1 MKENPMIEKSMSAAC
16 LLLLLAG
23 SSVCASELDPYRL
36 NPAVQPLK
44 QQLEMTIDPNG
55 PDYVGSTHITLDI
68 REAVDSVV
76 LHAQDITILS
86 ATFGPRGAPATAA
99 FEQLEQSM
107 LHISTGSTIKPG
119 EYELHIDFED
129 NFNTDSVSMYRVEE
143 NGRYHIITQLEASEA
158 REAFPCFDE
167 PAYKFPWQVTLT
179 VPQDMMAIS
188 NTPIESTVEYDMMKT
203 VVFSETAPIPSYLI
217 AIAVGEFEAVDIP
230 GMSIPGRVVTTPGKS
245 NLTKLAV
252 ESTPKLVAGLEKY
265 FDSSYPYQKLDLI
278 ATPEFWYGAME
289 NPGAIVYIDRAL
301 LIDMENADPTRYRS
315 IVGTN
320 SHELAHQ
327 WFGDVVTME
336 WWVDLWL
343 NESFASWMGDKI
355 VAEAYP
361 QLDIE
366 KSRMST
372 MFKTMNQDA
381 GPSARPIRAPRKATD
396 NFLNDIGPAY
406 SKGRVVINMFEK
418 AIGEEDFRA
427 GILEYMHRHQ
437 WGNASAIDFADA
449 IGTNAD
455 WDVAKAFASFI
466 QQPGIPLINVEVLDD
481 NRLSV
486 SQQRF
491 SNAGI
496 ELAELQWTIPVT
508 IKYSVNGEIHAQT
521 LILDSP
527 SATVELQHH
536 GEVDWIYPNAHQGG
550 YFRWK
555 LPANILQ
562 PLVDDA
568 QRLLTPMERMGLVSN
583 LTATLYAGE
592 LPANEYLAA
601 LASFSAERDPY
612 VLDILVDQL
621 AVIKGAL
628 VSDAHKGGFAKF
640 IGNLLGPAVESLGL
654 NPVDGESNA
663 VTTIRPYLLHRLVR
677 DARDE
682 AITAEFATRGAAYL
696 TGDLNLHASLIST
709 ALLATAINGDMDT
722 YVEFKNRF
730 ESAMEPETRSR
741 FLTALSYFDTPEIL
755 VDLQA
760 YSISDAVRPSE
771 MLSVRSLLL
780 EEPENRD
787 PVLDFALANYET
799 FKARLPGNGL
809 AGLPS
814 VARSCSLKSIERAEE
829 FFSNPDHQVSG
840 TLRVLDKVTAS
851 AQTCAT
857 LRAREL
863 QNAAKYFESVGD

>member
-1 MKENPMIEKSMSAAC
+1 MNKLVMAAIGLLLMVAEISAA
-16 LLLLLAG
+16 LAE
-23 SSVCASELDPYRL
+23 ADPYRL

-44 QQLEMTIDPNG
+44 QQLEMTIDPNQA
-55 PDYVGSTHITLDI
+55 DYSGSTHFVLDV
-68 REAVDSVV
+68 REAVESIV
-76 LHAQDITILS
+76 LHAQDITILGAKFGRKGEVKA
-86 ATFGPRGAPATAA
+86 ATF
-99 FEQLEQSM
+99 EQHEHSL
-107 LHISTGSTIKPG
+107 LHISTGSVIEPG
-119 EYELHIDFED
+119 QYHLRIDFED

-143 NGRYHIITQLEASEA
+143 NNRYHVITQLEASEA

-179 VPQDMMAIS
+179 VPSDMMAIS
-188 NTPIESTVEYDMMKT
+188 NTPIESTVEHDTMKT
-203 VVFSETAPIPSYLI
+203 VVFSETAPIPSYLV

-245 NLTKLAV
+245 HLTKLAV
-252 ESTPKLVAGLEKY
+252 ESTPKLVAGFENY
-265 FDSSYPYQKLDLI
+265 FDSTYPYQKLDLI

-289 NPGAIVYIDRAL
+289 NPGAIIYIDRAL
-301 LIDMENADPTRYRS
+301 LIDMENFDPTRYRS
-315 IVGTN
+315 IIGTN

-327 WFGDVVTME
+327 WFGDVVTMG

-366 KSRMST
+366 KSRMSS

-381 GPSARPIRAPRKATD
+381 GPSSRPIRAPRKSTG

-418 AIGEEDFRA
+418 AIGEDNFRA
-427 GILEYMHRHQ
+427 GILEYMRRHQ

-449 IGTNAD
+449 IGTHAN

-466 QQPGIPLINVEVLDD
+466 QQPGVPLISVEVLDD

-491 SNAGI
+491 SNAGV
-496 ELAELQWTIPVT
+496 ELPELQWTIPVG
-508 IKYSVNGEIHAQT
+508 IKYSVNGEIHTQT
-521 LILDSP
+521 LVLDSP
-527 SATVELQHH
+527 SAIVELQHH
-536 GEVDWIYPNAHQGG
+536 GDIDWIYPNAEQGG

-555 LPANILQ
+555 VPAKMLQ

-568 QRLLTPMERMGLVSN
+568 QQLLTPMERMGLVSN

-592 LPANEYLAA
+592 LPADEYLAA

-612 VLDILVDQL
+612 VLDIVVDQL
-621 AVIKGAL
+621 TVIKDAL
-628 VSDAHKGGFAKF
+628 VSDTYKSGFAAFTGK
-640 IGNLLGPAVESLGL
+640 LLGPAIDSLGL
-654 NPVDGESNA
+654 DPVDGESNA
-663 VTTIRPYLLHRLVR
+663 VTTIRPDMLQQLIR

-682 AITAEFATRGAAYL
+682 VVTREFAKRGAAYL
-696 TGDLNLHASLIST
+696 AGDLDLHASLIST
-709 ALLATAINGDMDT
+709 ALLATAITGDLET
-722 YVEFKNRF
+722 YATFKNRF
-730 ESAMEPETRSR
+730 ESAKEPNARNR
-741 FLTALSYFDTPEIL
+741 FLAALTYFEIPEVL

-760 YSISDAVRPSE
+760 YSTSDAVRPSE
-771 MLSVRSLLL
+771 MLSVRRLLL
-780 EEPENRD
+780 AQPENRD
-787 PVLDFALANYET
+787 PILDYALTNYAT

-814 VARSCSLKSIERAEE
+814 VARSCSLKNIERAKK
-829 FFSNPDHQVSG
+829 FFDNPDHQVSG
-840 TLRVLDKVTAS
+840 TLRVLDKVVAS

-863 QNAAKYFESVGD
+863 QNAAKYFESVAD

>member
-1 MKENPMIEKSMSAAC
+1 MIVKGLSAAC

-23 SSVCASELDPYRL
+23 YSGFGNELDPYRL

-44 QQLEMTIDPNG
+44 QQLEMTIDPNR
-55 PDYVGSTHITLDI
+55 PDYVGSTHIILEV
-68 REAVDSVV
+68 REAVESVV
-76 LHAQDITILS
+76 LHAQDITILG
-86 ATFGPRGAPATAA
+86 ATFGPKGAPESAE
-99 FEQLEQSM
+99 FEQLEQSL
-107 LHISTGSTIKPG
+107 LHISTGSTIEPG
-119 EYELHIDFED
+119 KYELHIEFED

-143 NGRYHIITQLEASEA
+143 NDLYHVITQLEASEA

-179 VPQDMMAIS
+179 VPSDMMAIS
-188 NTPIESTVEYDMMKT
+188 NTPIESTAEHDTMKT

-217 AIAVGEFEAVDIP
+217 AIAVGEFESVEIP

-245 NLTKLAV
+245 KLTKLAV
-252 ESTPKLVAGLEKY
+252 ESTPKLVAGLENY
-265 FDSSYPYQKLDLI
+265 FNSTFPYQKLDLI

-301 LIDMENADPTRYRS
+301 LIDMENVDPTRYRS
-315 IVGTN
+315 IIGTN

-361 QLDIE
+361 ELDIG
-366 KSRMST
+366 KSRMSD

-381 GPSARPIRAPRKATD
+381 DPSARPIRAPRKATD
-396 NFLNDIGPAY
+396 NFLNDIRPAY

-418 AIGEEDFRA
+418 AIGEDNFRA
-427 GILEYMHRHQ
+427 GILEYMRRHQ

-449 IGTNAD
+449 IGINAD
-455 WDVAKAFASFI
+455 WDVAEAFASFM
-466 QQPGIPLINVEVLDD
+466 QQPGIPLIDVEILDN

-491 SNAGI
+491 SNAGV
-496 ELAELQWTIPVT
+496 ELPELQWTIPVVL
-508 IKYSVNGEIHAQT
+508 KYSVDGEIHSQA

-527 SATVELQHH
+527 SATVELEHQ
-536 GEVDWIYPNAHQGG
+536 GDIDWIYPNAEQGG

-555 LPANILQ
+555 LPPKMLQ
-562 PLVDDA
+562 PLVDNA
-568 QRLLTPMERMGLVSN
+568 QQLLTPMERMGLVSN

-592 LPANEYLAA
+592 LPADEYLAA

-621 AVIKGAL
+621 AVIKDAL
-628 VSDAHKGGFAKF
+628 VSDAHKGGFANF
-640 IGNLLGPAVESLGL
+640 IGNLLGPAVASLGL
-654 NPVDGESNA
+654 DPVDGESNA
-663 VTTIRPYLLHRLVR
+663 VTTIRPYLLQQLIRN
-677 DARDE
+677 ARDE
-682 AITAEFATRGAAYL
+682 AITREFAKRGAAYL
-696 TGDLNLHASLIST
+696 AGDLDLHASLIST
-709 ALLATAINGDMDT
+709 ALLATAINGDMET
-722 YVEFKNRF
+722 YATFKSRF
-730 ESAMEPETRSR
+730 ESATEPNARSR
-741 FLTALSYFDTPEIL
+741 FLEALTYFDIPEVL

-760 YSISDAVRPSE
+760 YSISDAVHPSE
-771 MLSVRSLLL
+771 MLSVRRLLL
-780 EEPENRD
+780 MEPENRD
-787 PVLDFALANYET
+787 PVLNFALANYET
-799 FKARLPGNGL
+799 FKTRLPGNGL
-809 AGLPS
+809 ARLPS
-814 VARSCSLKSIERAEE
+814 VARSCSLRSIERANE

-840 TLRVLDKVTAS
+840 TLRVLDKVVTS
-851 AQTCAT
+851 AQTCVT

-863 QNAAKYFESVGD
+863 QNADKYFDSFGGQ

>member
-1 MKENPMIEKSMSAAC
+1 MNKQAMATIS
-16 LLLLLAG
+16 LLLMVTQIPAALAE
-23 SSVCASELDPYRL
+23 ADPYRL

-44 QQLEMTIDPNG
+44 QQLEMTIDPNQA
-55 PDYVGSTHITLDI
+55 DYVGSTHFVLDV
-68 REAVDSVV
+68 REAVDAVV
-76 LHAQDITILS
+76 LHAQDITILG
-86 ATFGPRGAPATAA
+86 AKFGRKGEVKAA
-99 FEQLEQSM
+99 QFEQHEHSL
-107 LHISTGSTIKPG
+107 LHISTGSLIEPG
-119 EYELHIDFED
+119 KYHLRIDFED

-143 NGRYHIITQLEASEA
+143 NDRYHIITQLEASEA

-167 PAYKFPWQVTLT
+167 PAYKFPWQLTLT
-179 VPQDMMAIS
+179 VPSDMMAIS
-188 NTPIESTVEYDMMKT
+188 NTPIESTVEHDTMKT

-245 NLTKLAV
+245 KLTKLAV
-252 ESTPKLVAGLEKY
+252 ESTPKLVAGLENY
-265 FDSSYPYQKLDLI
+265 FDSTYPYQKLDLI

-320 SHELAHQ
+320 AHELAHQ

-355 VAEAYP
+355 AAEAYP

-366 KSRMST
+366 KSRMSS
-372 MFKTMNQDA
+372 MFRTMNQDA

-418 AIGEEDFRA
+418 AIGEENFRA
-427 GILEYMHRHQ
+427 GILEYMSRHQ

-466 QQPGIPLINVEVLDD
+466 QQPGIPLITVEILDD
-481 NRLSV
+481 KRLSV

-496 ELAELQWTIPVT
+496 ELPELQWTIPVA
-508 IKYSVNGEIHAQT
+508 IKYSADGEIRTQT

-536 GEVDWIYPNAHQGG
+536 GDVDWIYPNAEQGG

-555 LPANILQ
+555 VPAEMLQ
-562 PLVDDA
+562 PLVDNA
-568 QRLLTPMERMGLVSN
+568 QQLLTPMERMGLVSN

-592 LPANEYLAA
+592 LAANEYLAA

-612 VLDILVDQL
+612 VLDIVVDQL
-621 AVIKGAL
+621 AIIEDAL
-628 VSDAHKGGFAKF
+628 VSDEHKSDYAAFV
-640 IGNLLGPAVESLGL
+640 GNLLGPAIDSLGL
-654 NPVDGESNA
+654 DPVIGESNA
-663 VTTIRPYLLHRLVR
+663 ATTIRPYMLHRLVR

-682 AITAEFATRGAAYL
+682 AIIEEFAKRGAAYL
-696 TGDLNLHASLIST
+696 AGDLDLHASLIST
-709 ALLATAINGDMDT
+709 ALLATAINGGMDT

-730 ESAMEPETRSR
+730 ENAMESDTRSR
-741 FLTALSYFDTPEIL
+741 FLTALSYFDTPEVL

-780 EEPENRD
+780 SQPKNRD
-787 PVLDFALANYET
+787 PVLDYALANYET

-809 AGLPS
+809 AGLPA
-814 VARSCSLKSIERAEE
+814 VASGCSLQSTERAKE
-829 FFSNPDHQVSG
+829 FFSNPDHQVPG
-840 TLRVLDKVTAS
+840 TLRVLDKVVAS

-863 QNAAKYFESVGD
+863 QNAAKYFESVGG

>member
-1 MKENPMIEKSMSAAC
+1 MIVKGMSAAC

-44 QQLEMTIDPNG
+44 QRLEMTIDPNR
-55 PDYVGSTHITLDI
+55 PDYVGSTHIVLEV
-68 REAVDSVV
+68 REAVESVV
-76 LHAQDITILS
+76 LHAQVITILG
-86 ATFGPRGAPATAA
+86 ATFGPEGVPSIAA

-107 LHISTGSTIKPG
+107 LHISTGSTIEPG

-143 NGRYHIITQLEASEA
+143 NDRYHVITQLEASEA

-179 VPQDMMAIS
+179 VPSDMMAIS
-188 NTPIESTVEYDMMKT
+188 NTPIESTVEHDTMKT

-217 AIAVGEFEAVDIP
+217 AIAVGEFEAVEIP

-252 ESTPKLVAGLEKY
+252 ESTPKLVAGLENY
-265 FDSSYPYQKLDLI
+265 FDSTYPYQKLDLI

-301 LIDMENADPTRYRS
+301 LIDMENVDPVRYRS
-315 IVGTN
+315 IIGTN

-355 VAEAYP
+355 VAETYP

-418 AIGEEDFRA
+418 AIGAENFRA
-427 GILEYMHRHQ
+427 GVLEYMRRHQ

-449 IGTNAD
+449 IGTHAD

-466 QQPGIPLINVEVLDD
+466 QQPGIPLINIEVLDD
-481 NRLSV
+481 NRLSI

-496 ELAELQWTIPVT
+496 ELPELQWTIPIA
-508 IKYSVNGEIHAQT
+508 IKYSVNGEIHTQT

-536 GEVDWIYPNAHQGG
+536 GDVDWIYPNAQQGG

-555 LPANILQ
+555 LPTKMLQ
-562 PLVDDA
+562 PLVDNV
-568 QRLLTPMERMGLVSN
+568 QQLLTPMERMGLVSN
-583 LTATLYAGE
+583 ITATLYAGE
-592 LPANEYLAA
+592 LPANQYLAA
-601 LASFSAERDPY
+601 LASISAERDPY
-612 VLDILVDQL
+612 VLDIIVDQL
-621 AVIKGAL
+621 SIIKNAL
-628 VSDAHKGGFAKF
+628 VSDAHKSGFARF

-654 NPVDGESNA
+654 DPVDGESNA
-663 VTTIRPYLLHRLVR
+663 VTTIRPYLLGQLIR

-682 AITAEFATRGAAYL
+682 AITREFAKRGAAYL
-696 TGDLNLHASLIST
+696 AGDLDLHASLIST
-709 ALLATAINGDMDT
+709 ALLATAINGDLET
-722 YVEFKNRF
+722 YATFKSRF
-730 ESAMEPETRSR
+730 ENSTEANARGR
-741 FLTALSYFDTPEIL
+741 FLAALTYFDLPEVL

-780 EEPENRD
+780 AQPENRD
-787 PVLDFALANYET
+787 PVLNYALANYET

-809 AGLPS
+809 ARLPS
-814 VARSCSLKSIERAEE
+814 VARSCSLKSIERAKE
-829 FFSNPDHQVSG
+829 FFGNPDHQVPG
-840 TLRVLDKVTAS
+840 TLRVLDKVVTS
-851 AQTCAT
+851 AQTCVT

-863 QNAAKYFESVGD
+863 RNADKYFESAGD

>member
-1 MKENPMIEKSMSAAC
+1 MIVNSLSAAC
-16 LLLLLAG
+16 LLSLLVG

-44 QQLEMTIDPNG
+44 QQLEMTIDPNR
-55 PDYVGSTHITLDI
+55 PDYVGSTHIVLEV
-68 REAVDSVV
+68 REAVESVV
-76 LHAQDITILS
+76 LHAQDITILG
-86 ATFGPRGAPATAA
+86 ATFGPEGAPAPAA

-107 LHISTGSTIKPG
+107 LHISTGSTIEPG

-129 NFNTDSVSMYRVEE
+129 NFNTDSISMYRVEE
-143 NGRYHIITQLEASEA
+143 NDRYHVITQLEASEA

-179 VPQDMMAIS
+179 VPSDMMAIS
-188 NTPIESTVEYDMMKT
+188 NSPIESTVEHDTMKT

-217 AIAVGEFEAVDIP
+217 AIAVGEFEAVGIP

-252 ESTPKLVAGLEKY
+252 ESTPKLVAGLENY
-265 FDSSYPYQKLDLI
+265 FDSTYPYQKLDLI

-289 NPGAIVYIDRAL
+289 NPGAIIYIDRAL
-301 LIDMENADPTRYRS
+301 LIDMENVDPTRYRS
-315 IVGTN
+315 IIGTN

-355 VAEAYP
+355 VAETYP

-372 MFKTMNQDA
+372 MFRTMNQDA
-381 GPSARPIRAPRKATD
+381 GPSARPIRAPRMATD

-418 AIGEEDFRA
+418 AIGEENFRA
-427 GILEYMHRHQ
+427 GILEYMRRHQ

-449 IGTNAD
+449 IGTHAD
-455 WDVAKAFASFI
+455 WDVAKAFASFM

-481 NRLSV
+481 NLLSV

-496 ELAELQWTIPVT
+496 ELPELQWTIPIA
-508 IKYSVNGEIHAQT
+508 IKYSVNGEIHTQT

-536 GEVDWIYPNAHQGG
+536 GDVDWIYPNAEQGG

-555 LPANILQ
+555 LPAKMLQ

-568 QRLLTPMERMGLVSN
+568 QQLLTPMERMGLVSN

-612 VLDILVDQL
+612 VLDIVVDQL
-621 AVIKGAL
+621 SIIKDAL
-628 VSDAHKGGFAKF
+628 VSDAHKSGFARF

-654 NPVDGESNA
+654 DPVDGESNA
-663 VTTIRPYLLHRLVR
+663 VTTIRPYLLRQLIR
-677 DARDE
+677 NARNE
-682 AITAEFATRGAAYL
+682 EITREFAKRGAAYL
-696 TGDLNLHASLIST
+696 AGDLNLHASLIST
-709 ALLATAINGDMDT
+709 ALLATAINGDLET
-722 YVEFKNRF
+722 YATFKSRF
-730 ESAMEPETRSR
+730 ENATEPSARGR
-741 FLTALSYFDTPEIL
+741 FLAALTYFDLPEVL

-780 EEPENRD
+780 AQPENRD
-787 PVLDFALANYET
+787 PVLNYALANYET

-809 AGLPS
+809 ARLPS
-814 VARSCSLKSIERAEE
+814 VARSCSMKSIERANE

-840 TLRVLDKVTAS
+840 TLRVLDKVVTS
-851 AQTCAT
+851 VQTCVT

-863 QNAAKYFESVGD
+863 RNADTYFESDDN

>member
-1 MKENPMIEKSMSAAC
+1 MNKHVIAAIG
-16 LLLLLAG
+16 LLLMVAQIP
-23 SSVCASELDPYRL
+23 VAHAEADPYRL

-44 QQLEMTIDPNG
+44 QRLEMTIDPNQS
-55 PDYVGSTHITLDI
+55 DYSGSTHFVLDV
-68 REAVDSVV
+68 REAVESIV
-76 LHAQDITILS
+76 LHAQNITILG
-86 ATFGPRGAPATAA
+86 AKFGPKGEVKAA
-99 FEQLEQSM
+99 KFEQHEHSL
-107 LHISTGSTIKPG
+107 LHISTGSPIEPG
-119 EYELHIDFED
+119 KYHLRIDFED

-143 NGRYHIITQLEASEA
+143 NDRFHVITQMEASEA

-179 VPQDMMAIS
+179 VPSDMMAIS
-188 NTPIESTVEYDMMKT
+188 NTPIESTVEHDAMKT

-217 AIAVGEFEAVDIP
+217 AIAVGEFEAVNIP

-245 NLTKLAV
+245 HLTKLAV
-252 ESTPKLVAGLEKY
+252 ESTPKLLAGLENY
-265 FDSSYPYQKLDLI
+265 FDTKYPYQKLDLI

-301 LIDMENADPTRYRS
+301 LIDMENVDPTRYRS

-355 VAEAYP
+355 VAEVYP

-372 MFKTMNQDA
+372 MFRTMNQDA

-418 AIGEEDFRA
+418 AIGEENFRA
-427 GILEYMHRHQ
+427 GILEYMDRHQ

-449 IGTNAD
+449 IGIRAD
-455 WDVAKAFASFI
+455 WDVAKAFGSFM
-466 QQPGIPLINVEVLDD
+466 QQPGVPLIDVEALDN

-486 SQQRF
+486 SQRRF
-491 SNAGI
+491 ANAGV
-496 ELAELQWTIPVT
+496 ELPELQWTIPIA
-508 IKYSVNGEIHAQT
+508 IKYSVDGTVHTQT
-521 LILDSP
+521 LVLDSA
-527 SATVELQHH
+527 ATTIELEHH
-536 GEVDWIYPNAHQGG
+536 GKVDWLYPNAEQGG

-555 LPANILQ
+555 VPAKMLQ

-568 QRLLTPMERMGLVSN
+568 QHLLTPMERMGLVSN

-592 LPANEYLAA
+592 LPANDYLAA

-612 VLDILVDQL
+612 VLDIVVDQL
-621 AVIKGAL
+621 SIIEDAL
-628 VSDAHKGGFAKF
+628 VSDEHKSDYATFV
-640 IGNLLGPAVESLGL
+640 GNLLGPALESLGL
-654 NPVDGESNA
+654 DPVVGESNA
-663 VTTIRPYLLHRLVR
+663 ATTIRPYLLHQLVR

-682 AITAEFATRGAAYL
+682 AITAEFARRGAAYL
-696 TGDLNLHASLIST
+696 AGDLDLHASLIST
-709 ALLATAINGDMDT
+709 ALLATAISGDMDT

-730 ESAMEPETRSR
+730 ESAMEPDARTR

-780 EEPENRD
+780 QQPENRD
-787 PVLDFALANYET
+787 PVLDYALANYET

-814 VARSCSLKSIERAEE
+814 VARSCSLKSIERARE

-863 QNAAKYFESVGD
+863 QSAAKYFESVGD

>member
-1 MKENPMIEKSMSAAC
+1 MNKLVMAAIG
-16 LLLLLAG
+16 LLLLMAKIPAALA
-23 SSVCASELDPYRL
+23 ETDPYRL
-36 NPAVQPLK
+36 NPAIQPLK
-44 QQLEMTIDPNG
+44 QQLEMTIDPNRA
-55 PDYVGSTHITLDI
+55 DYSGSTHFVLDV
-68 REAVDSVV
+68 RDSVESIV
-76 LHAQDITILS
+76 LHAQDITILG
-86 ATFGPRGAPATAA
+86 AKFGRKGEVKAA
-99 FEQLEQSM
+99 KFEQHEHSL
-107 LHISTGSTIKPG
+107 LHISTGSLIEPG
-119 EYELHIDFED
+119 QYHLRIDFED

-143 NGRYHIITQLEASEA
+143 NDRYHVITQLEASEA

-179 VPQDMMAIS
+179 VPSDMMAIS
-188 NTPIESTVEYDMMKT
+188 NTPIESTVEHDTMKT

-245 NLTKLAV
+245 HLTKLAV
-252 ESTPKLVAGLEKY
+252 ESTPKLVAGLENY
-265 FDSSYPYQKLDLI
+265 FDSTYPYQKLDLI

-301 LIDMENADPTRYRS
+301 LIDMDNVDPTRYRS
-315 IVGTN
+315 IIGTN

-327 WFGDVVTME
+327 WFGDVVTMG

-366 KSRMST
+366 KSSMSS

-381 GPSARPIRAPRKATD
+381 GPSSRPIRAPRKSTD

-418 AIGEEDFRA
+418 AIGEDNFRA
-427 GILEYMHRHQ
+427 GILEYMRRHQ

-449 IGTNAD
+449 IGTHAN
-455 WDVAKAFASFI
+455 WDVAKAFASFM
-466 QQPGIPLINVEVLDD
+466 QQPGVPLINVEILDD

-491 SNAGI
+491 SNAGV
-496 ELAELQWTIPVT
+496 ELPELQWTIPVG
-508 IKYSVNGEIHAQT
+508 IKYSVNGEIHTQT

-527 SATVELQHH
+527 SATVELKQH
-536 GEVDWIYPNAHQGG
+536 GDIDWIYPNAEQGG

-555 LPANILQ
+555 VPPKMLQ

-568 QRLLTPMERMGLVSN
+568 QQLLTPMERMGLVSN
-583 LTATLYAGE
+583 LTAMLYAGE
-592 LPANEYLAA
+592 LPADEYLTA
-601 LASFSAERDPY
+601 LASFSTERDPY
-612 VLDILVDQL
+612 VLDIVVDQL
-621 AVIKGAL
+621 TVIKDAL
-628 VSDAHKGGFAKF
+628 VSDTHKSSFAAF
-640 IGNLLGPAVESLGL
+640 IGKLLGPAIDSLGL
-654 NPVDGESNA
+654 DPVDGESNA
-663 VTTIRPYLLHRLVR
+663 VTTIRPDILQQLIR

-682 AITAEFATRGAAYL
+682 VVTREFAKRGAAYL
-696 TGDLNLHASLIST
+696 AGDLDLHASLVST
-709 ALLATAINGDMDT
+709 ALLATAITGDLET
-722 YVEFKNRF
+722 YATFKTRF
-730 ESAMEPETRSR
+730 ESAAEPNVRSR
-741 FLTALSYFDTPEIL
+741 FLAALTYFDMPEVL
-755 VDLQA
+755 ADLQA

-771 MLSVRSLLL
+771 ILSVRRLLL
-780 EEPENRD
+780 AQPENRE
-787 PVLDFALANYET
+787 PILDYALANYAT

-814 VARSCSLKSIERAEE
+814 VARSCSLKNIERAKE
-829 FFSNPDHQVSG
+829 FFNNPDHQVSG
-840 TLRVLDKVTAS
+840 TLRILDKVVAS

-863 QNAAKYFESVGD
+863 QNAAKYFESVAD

>member
-1 MKENPMIEKSMSAAC
+1 
-16 LLLLLAG
+16 
-23 SSVCASELDPYRL
+23 
-36 NPAVQPLK
+36 
-44 QQLEMTIDPNG
+44 
-55 PDYVGSTHITLDI
+55 
-68 REAVDSVV
+68 
-76 LHAQDITILS
+76 
-86 ATFGPRGAPATAA
+86 
-99 FEQLEQSM
+99 
-107 LHISTGSTIKPG
+107 
-119 EYELHIDFED
+119 
-129 NFNTDSVSMYRVEE
+129 VE
-143 NGRYHIITQLEASEA
+143 
-158 REAFPCFDE
+158 
-167 PAYKFPWQVTLT
+167 
-179 VPQDMMAIS
+179 
-188 NTPIESTVEYDMMKT
+188 
-203 VVFSETAPIPSYLI
+203 
-217 AIAVGEFEAVDIP
+217 IP
-230 GMSIPGRVVTTPGKS
+230 GMSIPGRVVATPGKL

-265 FDSSYPYQKLDLI
+265 FDSTYPYQKLDLI

-289 NPGAIVYIDRAL
+289 NPGAIIYIDRAL
-301 LIDMENADPTRYRS
+301 LIDMENVDPSRYRS
-315 IVGTN
+315 IIGTN

-355 VAEAYP
+355 VAETYP

-372 MFKTMNQDA
+372 MFRTMNQDA

-418 AIGEEDFRA
+418 AIGEENFRA
-427 GILEYMHRHQ
+427 GILEYMRRHQ

-449 IGTNAD
+449 IGTHAD
-455 WDVAKAFASFI
+455 WDVAKAFASFM
-466 QQPGIPLINVEVLDD
+466 QQPGIPLINVEILDD
-481 NRLSV
+481 NRLSI

-496 ELAELQWTIPVT
+496 ELPELRWTIPIA
-508 IKYSVNGEIHAQT
+508 IKYSVNGEIHTQT

-527 SATVELQHH
+527 SATVKLQHH
-536 GEVDWIYPNAHQGG
+536 GDVDWIYPNAEQGG

-555 LPANILQ
+555 LPARMLQ

-568 QRLLTPMERMGLVSN
+568 QQLLTPMERMGLVSN

-612 VLDILVDQL
+612 VLDIVVDQL
-621 AVIKGAL
+621 SIIKDAL
-628 VSDAHKGGFAKF
+628 VSDAHKNGFARF

-654 NPVDGESNA
+654 DPVDGESNA
-663 VTTIRPYLLHRLVR
+663 VTTIRPYLLRQLIR
-677 DARDE
+677 NARNE
-682 AITAEFATRGAAYL
+682 EITREFAERGAAYL
-696 TGDLNLHASLIST
+696 AGDLDLHASLISI
-709 ALLATAINGDMDT
+709 ALLATAINGDLET
-722 YVEFKNRF
+722 YATFKTRF
-730 ESAMEPETRSR
+730 ENATDPSARGR
-741 FLTALSYFDTPEIL
+741 FLAALTYFDIPEVL

-771 MLSVRSLLL
+771 MLSVRRSLLAQ
-780 EEPENRD
+780 PENRD
-787 PVLDFALANYET
+787 PVLNYALANYET

-814 VARSCSLKSIERAEE
+814 VARSCSLKSVERANE
-829 FFSNPDHQVSG
+829 FFSNPDHQVPG
-840 TLRVLDKVTAS
+840 TLRVLDKVVTS
-851 AQTCAT
+851 AQTCVT

-863 QNAAKYFESVGD
+863 RNADTYFESDDD

>member
-1 MKENPMIEKSMSAAC
+1 MIVKGMSAAC

-44 QQLEMTIDPNG
+44 QRLEMTIDPNR
-55 PDYVGSTHITLDI
+55 PDYVGSTHIVLEV
-68 REAVDSVV
+68 REAVESVV
-76 LHAQDITILS
+76 LHAQDITILG
-86 ATFGPRGAPATAA
+86 ATFGPEGAPAIAA

-107 LHISTGSTIKPG
+107 LHISTGSTIEPG

-143 NGRYHIITQLEASEA
+143 NDRYHVITQLEASEA

-179 VPQDMMAIS
+179 VPSDMMAIS
-188 NTPIESTVEYDMMKT
+188 NTPIESTVEHDTMKT

-217 AIAVGEFEAVDIP
+217 AIAVGEFEAVEIP

-252 ESTPKLVAGLEKY
+252 ESTPKLVAGLENY
-265 FDSSYPYQKLDLI
+265 FDSTYPYQKLDLI

-301 LIDMENADPTRYRS
+301 LIDMENVDPVRYRS
-315 IVGTN
+315 IIGTN

-355 VAEAYP
+355 VAETYP

-418 AIGEEDFRA
+418 AIGAENFRA
-427 GILEYMHRHQ
+427 GVLEYMRRHQ

-449 IGTNAD
+449 IGTHAD

-466 QQPGIPLINVEVLDD
+466 QQPGIPLINIEMLDD
-481 NRLSV
+481 NRLSI

-496 ELAELQWTIPVT
+496 ELPELQWTIPIA
-508 IKYSVNGEIHAQT
+508 IKYSVNGEIHTQT

-536 GEVDWIYPNAHQGG
+536 GDVDWIYPNAQQGG

-555 LPANILQ
+555 LPTKMLQ
-562 PLVDDA
+562 PLVDNA
-568 QRLLTPMERMGLVSN
+568 QQLLTPMERMGLVSN

-592 LPANEYLAA
+592 LPANQYLAA
-601 LASFSAERDPY
+601 LASISAERDPY
-612 VLDILVDQL
+612 VLDIIVDQL
-621 AVIKGAL
+621 SIIKNAL
-628 VSDAHKGGFAKF
+628 VSDAHKSGFARF

-654 NPVDGESNA
+654 DPVDGESNA
-663 VTTIRPYLLHRLVR
+663 VTTIRPYLLGQLIR

-682 AITAEFATRGAAYL
+682 AITREFAKRGAAYL
-696 TGDLNLHASLIST
+696 AGDLDLHASLIST
-709 ALLATAINGDMDT
+709 ALLATAINGDLET
-722 YVEFKNRF
+722 YATFKSRF
-730 ESAMEPETRSR
+730 ENSTEANARGR
-741 FLTALSYFDTPEIL
+741 FLAALTYFDLPEVL

-780 EEPENRD
+780 AQPENRD
-787 PVLDFALANYET
+787 PVLNYALANYET

-809 AGLPS
+809 ARLPS
-814 VARSCSLKSIERAEE
+814 VARSCSLKSIERAKE
-829 FFSNPDHQVSG
+829 FFGNPDHQVPG
-840 TLRVLDKVTAS
+840 TLRVLDKVVTS
-851 AQTCAT
+851 AQTCVT

-863 QNAAKYFESVGD
+863 RNADKYFESAGD

>member
-1 MKENPMIEKSMSAAC
+1 MIKNIVNTAC
-16 LLLLLAG
+16 LLFLLAG
-23 SSVCASELDPYRL
+23 SFACASELDPYRL

-44 QQLEMTIDPNG
+44 QQLEMTIDPNR
-55 PDYVGSTHITLDI
+55 PDYVGSTHIILEV
-68 REAVDSVV
+68 REAVESVV
-76 LHAQDITILS
+76 LHAQDITILG
-86 ATFGPRGAPATAA
+86 ATFGPKGAPKTAT
-99 FEQLEQSM
+99 FEQFEQSL
-107 LHISTGSTIKPG
+107 LHISTGSTIEPG

-143 NGRYHIITQLEASEA
+143 NDLYHVITQMEASEA

-179 VPQDMMAIS
+179 VPTDMMAIS
-188 NTPIESTVEYDMMKT
+188 NTPIESSIEQGSMKT

-230 GMSIPGRVVTTPGKS
+230 GMSIPGRVVATPGKM

-252 ESTPKLVAGLEKY
+252 ESTPRLVAGLEKY
-265 FDSSYPYQKLDLI
+265 FDSTYPYQKLDLI

-355 VAEAYP
+355 VAETYP
-361 QLDIE
+361 ELDIE
-366 KSRMST
+366 KARMST
-372 MFKTMNQDA
+372 MFKTMNEDA
-381 GPSARPIRAPRKATD
+381 GPSARPIRAPRKSTD

-418 AIGEEDFRA
+418 AIGEESFRA
-427 GILEYMHRHQ
+427 GILEYMRRHQ

-449 IGTNAD
+449 IGTHAD
-455 WDVAKAFASFI
+455 WDVAKAFASFM
-466 QQPGIPLINVEVLDD
+466 QQPGVPLINVEVLDD

-496 ELAELQWTIPVT
+496 ELPELQWTIPVVF
-508 IKYSVNGEIHAQT
+508 KYSVNGKVHEQT

-527 SATVELQHH
+527 SATVELEHR
-536 GEVDWIYPNAHQGG
+536 GDIDWLYPNAQQGG
-550 YFRWK
+550 YYRWK
-555 LPANILQ
+555 LPAKSLQ

-568 QRLLTPMERMGLVSN
+568 QQLLTPMERMGLVSN

-601 LASFSAERDPY
+601 LASFSKERDPY
-612 VLDILVDQL
+612 VLNILVDQL
-621 AVIKGAL
+621 SIIKNAL
-628 VSDAHKGGFAKF
+628 VSDSHKSGFARF
-640 IGNLLGPAVESLGL
+640 IGDLLGPAAESLGL
-654 NPVDGESNA
+654 DPADGEANA
-663 VTTIRPYLLHRLVR
+663 VTTIRPYLLGQLIRY
-677 DARDE
+677 ARDE
-682 AITAEFATRGAAYL
+682 AITQEFASRGAAYL
-696 TGDLNLHASLIST
+696 DGDLGLHASLIPT
-709 ALLATAINGDMDT
+709 ALLAAAIDGDLDT
-722 YVEFKNRF
+722 YATFKNRF
-730 ESAMEPETRSR
+730 ESAKEPNERSR
-741 FLTALSYFDTPEIL
+741 FLAALTYFDMPEVL

-760 YSISDAVRPSE
+760 YSLSNAVRPSE
-771 MLSVRSLLL
+771 MLSVRTLLL
-780 EEPENRD
+780 RQPENRD
-787 PVLDFALANYET
+787 AVLDYALANYET
-799 FKARLPGNGL
+799 FKTRLPGNGL

-814 VARSCSLKSIERAEE
+814 VARSCSLKSINRARE

-840 TLRVLDKVTAS
+840 TLRVLDKVVTS
-851 AQTCAT
+851 AQTCVT

-863 QNAAKYFESVGD
+863 QNADKYFESLGN

>member
-1 MKENPMIEKSMSAAC
+1 MIVKSLSAAC

-23 SSVCASELDPYRL
+23 YSAFGSEIDPYRL

-44 QQLEMTIDPNG
+44 QRLEMTIDPNR
-55 PDYVGSTHITLDI
+55 PDYAGSTHIVLEV
-68 REAVDSVV
+68 REAVESVI
-76 LHAQDITILS
+76 LHAQDITILG
-86 ATFGPRGAPATAA
+86 ATFGPEGAPASAA

-107 LHISTGSTIKPG
+107 LHISTGSTIEPG

-129 NFNTDSVSMYRVEE
+129 TFNTDSVSMYRVEE
-143 NGRYHIITQLEASEA
+143 NDQYHVITQMEASEA

-179 VPQDMMAIS
+179 VPSDMMAIS
-188 NTPIESTVEYDMMKT
+188 NAPIESTIEHDAMKT

-217 AIAVGEFEAVDIP
+217 AIAVGEFEAVEIP

-252 ESTPKLVAGLEKY
+252 ESTPKLVAGLENY
-265 FDSSYPYQKLDLI
+265 FDSTYPYQKLDLI

-301 LIDMENADPTRYRS
+301 LIDMENVDPVRYRS
-315 IVGTN
+315 IIGTN

-355 VAEAYP
+355 VAETYP

-418 AIGEEDFRA
+418 AIGAENFRA
-427 GILEYMHRHQ
+427 GVLEYMRRHQ

-449 IGTNAD
+449 IGTHAD

-466 QQPGIPLINVEVLDD
+466 QQPGIPLINIEVLDD
-481 NRLSV
+481 NRLSI

-496 ELAELQWTIPVT
+496 ELPELQWTIPIA
-508 IKYSVNGEIHAQT
+508 IKYSVNGEIHTQT

-536 GEVDWIYPNAHQGG
+536 GDVDWIYPNAQQGG

-555 LPANILQ
+555 LPTKMLQ
-562 PLVDDA
+562 PLVDNV
-568 QRLLTPMERMGLVSN
+568 QQLLTPMERMGLVSN

-592 LPANEYLAA
+592 LPANQYLAA
-601 LASFSAERDPY
+601 LASISAERDPY
-612 VLDILVDQL
+612 VLDIIVDQL
-621 AVIKGAL
+621 SIIKNAL
-628 VSDAHKGGFAKF
+628 VSDAHKSGFARF

-654 NPVDGESNA
+654 DPVDGESNA
-663 VTTIRPYLLHRLVR
+663 VTTIRPYLLGQLIR

-682 AITAEFATRGAAYL
+682 AITREFAKRGAAYL
-696 TGDLNLHASLIST
+696 AGDLDLHASLIST
-709 ALLATAINGDMDT
+709 ALLATAINGDLET
-722 YVEFKNRF
+722 YATFKSRF
-730 ESAMEPETRSR
+730 ENSTEANARGR
-741 FLTALSYFDTPEIL
+741 FLAALTYFDLPEVL

-780 EEPENRD
+780 AQPENRD
-787 PVLDFALANYET
+787 PVLNYALANYET

-809 AGLPS
+809 ARLPS
-814 VARSCSLKSIERAEE
+814 VARSCSLKSIERAKE
-829 FFSNPDHQVSG
+829 FFGNPDHQVPG
-840 TLRVLDKVTAS
+840 TLRVLDKVVTS
-851 AQTCAT
+851 AQTCVT

-863 QNAAKYFESVGD
+863 RNADKYFESAGD